1 MFAIT
6 ESVPSLKEIKELCT
20 WDEFSEL
27 QKWIVY
33 KIVEEKR
40 TWAHIAKEYTEITGK
55 SLGQSAIR
63 TCLVR
68 TALSQKWEKGQLTGS
83 DPYLC
88 NEDQQLLFVEIT
100 ERAQITKA
108 FNTITLLDEA
118 LRIKTARY
126 QKGSSLLKALRCY
139 TLASDFD
146 SKEHNTPSRAWT
158 VFVQKQKHILLL

>member
-6 ESVPSLKEIKELCT
+6 ENVPSLKPIKELCT

-33 KIVEEKR
+33 KIIEEKR
-40 TWAHIAKEYTEITGK
+40 SWPRIAKEYAEITGK
-55 SLGQSAIR
+55 NLGQSAIK

-88 NEDQQLLFVEIT
+88 NEDQKMLSVEIS

-118 LRIKTARY
+118 LRLKTERY
-126 QKGSSLLKALRCY
+126 QKGALLLKALHCY
-139 TLASDFD
+139 TLADDFE
-146 SKEHNTPSRAWT
+146 SKEHNTPSRSKRT
-158 VFVQKQKHILLL
+158 LLA